1 MGDQPV
7 RSCFFLLSMCVFPFQ
22 MRMFFFLGHTCRS
35 FCPSCQEK
43 NITEEIA
50 LVVSC
55 VKSSE
60 CYEDMRSFADTCDSW
75 LETLVAMAPDSVRS
89 SFTYKKD
96 DPDEPLSPSSKL
108 LRSQFFASSSPSA
121 DLLSKYETNLRSKLT
136 DVVTLRKKLDKM
148 LQKQCASTKV
158 NKTNKS

>member
-7 RSCFFLLSMCVFPFQ
+7 RSCFFSFVNVCFSFPGENVFFW
-22 MRMFFFLGHTCRS
+22 HTCRS

-43 NITEEIA
+43 TITDEIA

-60 CYEDMRSFADTCDSW
+60 CYEDMRAFADTCDSW

>member
-1 MGDQPV
+1 MFFSFV
-7 RSCFFLLSMCVFPFQ
+7 NVCFSFPDENV
-22 MRMFFFLGHTCRS
+22 FFLGHTCRS

-50 LVVSC
+50 LVVSY